1 MATKRKRQ
9 RENTKKIVFYD
20 TDSRHVELKV
30 HLAHDK
36 LSQAEFYR
44 AVLTGYIKKD
54 PDMLAFVDK
63 LKASKKVGEP
73 IKKKDIH
80 RSRKLIKDGDE
91 TMAKLGLAEDDI
103 ENIFD
108 ILERANPDL

>member
-1 MATKRKRQ
+1 MAKKKRE
-9 RENTKKIVFYD
+9 RENTKKIVFY
-20 TDSRHVELKV
+20 
-30 HLAHDK
+30 
-36 LSQAEFYR
+36 
-44 AVLTGYIKKD
+44 
-54 PDMLAFVDK
+54 DK

-73 IKKKDIH
+73 IKKKDIN

>member
-1 MATKRKRQ
+1 MATQGKGEKM
-9 RENTKKIVFYD
+9 KKVVFYD
-20 TDSRHVELKV
+20 TEHRHAELKV

-36 LSQAEFYR
+36 LSQSEFYR
-44 AVLTGYIKKD
+44 AVLTGYIRKD
-54 PDMLAFVDK
+54 SDMLAFVDK

-73 IKKKDIH
+73 IKKKDIN

-108 ILERANPDL
+108 ILEQANPDL